1 VNYHLLFFYSPE
13 GAEYNQE
20 TMSISL
26 LTHLFHN
33 KTKCRKDIGDP

>member
-1 VNYHLLFFYSPE
+1 VNYQLLFFYSPE
-13 GAEYNQE
+13 GAECNQE